1 MSKGL
6 STSLYGHS
14 TNERSSFDT
23 SDKDESSEFGNNGKY
38 RFPFATP
45 PQRQSLA
52 IFAGWEAG
60 VVGPSDD
67 STPPGHYRGQST
79 ARKAP
84 VQKSV
89 IPVVPAKF
97 LAEASSKKQT
107 KKKTKKQPAEETS
120 ARRREMVKASSGKNI
135 LKNPTNFSA
144 LLVVIHRFDSNFAT
158 AAGGTKLDTNGEVD
172 EATTEADSEDDSEI
186 DVSYAKSA
194 IPTCYSAT
202 FGEVEQLDQSKING
216 WVVLPD
222 DVEADV
228 VHNPDVDN
236 VATMGLRK
244 ISSQHQSCRIRS
256 STTSCQI
263 FLPTDSNPN

>member
-1 MSKGL
+1 MA
-6 STSLYGHS
+6 
-14 TNERSSFDT
+14 NCCC
-23 SDKDESSEFGNNGKY
+23 
-38 RFPFATP
+38 
-45 PQRQSLA
+45 LA
-52 IFAGWEAG
+52 L

-120 ARRREMVKASSGKNI
+120 ARRREMV
-135 LKNPTNFSA
+135 NPTNFSA

-202 FGEVEQLDQSKING
+202 FGEVEQLDQT
-216 WVVLPD
+216 
-222 DVEADV
+222 
-228 VHNPDVDN
+228 
-236 VATMGLRK
+236 VAFAFVKPRD
-244 ISSQHQSCRIRS
+244 CFRE
-256 STTSCQI
+256 TTI
-263 FLPTDSNPN
+263 FLRFTDNKDPAAVKD